1 MSFQTRTLTI
11 AIWILVL
18 MLGLIAVSLMVSKGN
33 TKWPPQIG
41 NCPDYWQ
48 VLADGTCQNVKTL
61 GNGCESPKDFSTAE
75 FKGKKGLIKK
85 CKIMKACK
93 ASWDGVTNVG
103 AC

>member
-11 AIWILVL
+11 AIWILVV
-18 MLGLIAVSLMVSKGN
+18 MLGIIAASLMFAKGK
-33 TKWPPQIG
+33 TKWPPEIG

-48 VLADGTCQNVKTL
+48 VLADGTCENVKNL
-61 GNGCESPKDFSTAE
+61 GTGCASPGNFNTDAFR
-75 FKGKKGLIKK
+75 GKKGLIKK